1 MRHTYFISAVFL
13 LASVLQAQ
21 TKELKL
27 VLNHLYGVETFI
39 PNNTYLLE
47 DSTAIQISRLSYYLN
62 INEIYSNSDSVEF
75 QDKYLLVKTN
85 NNTYTIGNVS
95 LTNLTKMRFHLGVG
109 PELNHLD
116 PTLWSN
122 GHPLAPQV
130 PVMHW
135 GWTAGYIFIAIEAFL
150 DADGDNVFETPLQ
163 HHALSDD
170 FYLQLEQDILTT
182 EDESSITIHLNMN
195 YDKLLENTTSSQGGI
210 FHGAQ
215 NENLDLILN
224 FRQNDVITNPLDLSI
239 QENSSNNNLFSLA
252 PNPVYDRLRIY
263 GQPSTHE
270 IVVYDILGAIV
281 YSDKNYQMNSI
292 INLEQLK
299 SGTYTL
305 SIENN
310 SKNYKFIKY

>member
-1 MRHTYFISAVFL
+1 MRYTYFISAVFL
-13 LASVLQAQ
+13 LTSLTHAQ

-27 VLNHLYGVETFI
+27 VLNYLYEGETFI

-85 NNTYTIGNVS
+85 NNTYTIGDVS
-95 LTNLTKMRFHLGVG
+95 LTNLTKMRFHLGVD
-109 PELNHLD
+109 PALNHED
-116 PTLWSN
+116 PALWPN
-122 GHPLAPQV
+122 NHPLAPKV
-130 PVMHW
+130 PSMHW

-150 DADGDNVFETPLQ
+150 DTDGDDVFETPLQ

-170 FYLQLEQDILTT
+170 FYLQFLHDIVTT

-195 YDKLLENTTSSQGGI
+195 YEKLLDNSSSSQGGI

-215 NENLDLILN
+215 NENMELILN

-239 QENSSNNNLFSLA
+239 QENSSNNNLFSLS
-252 PNPVYDRLRIY
+252 PNPVYNMLSINGKPSIY
-263 GQPSTHE
+263 E
-270 IVVYDILGAIV
+270 IKVYDVLGAVV
-281 YSDKNYQMNSI
+281 YSDKQYQMNSS
-292 INLEQLK
+292 INLEHLK
-299 SGTYTL
+299 PGTYIL
-305 SIENN
+305 KL
-310 SKNYKFIKY
+310 KNDHKHYKFIKY